1 MFCFLGAQIIKEGVP
16 TNDELEHLSRKIE
29 KWKSL
34 ARRLQLLTKDIL
46 EIERDN
52 DMFSEKVFSMLMA
65 WKRREGSYATYR
77 VLYDALRHPLVNRRD
92 VAEEL
97 CRPFL
102 VGT

>member
-1 MFCFLGAQIIKEGVP
+1 MSDF
-16 TNDELEHLSRKIE
+16 ELEHLSVRVARD
-29 KWKSL
+29 WKFL
-34 ARRLQLLTKDIL
+34 ARRLGFLEVDI
-46 EIERDN
+46 EVFDMDNER
-52 DMFSEKVFSMLMA
+52 FSEKVFSMLMA

>member
-1 MFCFLGAQIIKEGVP
+1 M
-16 TNDELEHLSRKIE
+16 SRKIE

-34 ARRLQLLTKDIL
+34 ARRLQFRTEDIDGIDTDY
-46 EIERDN
+46 ET
-52 DMFSEKVFSMLMA
+52 FSEKIFRMLFL
-65 WKRREGSYATYR
+65 WKRREGSNATYR

>member
-1 MFCFLGAQIIKEGVP
+1 M
-16 TNDELEHLSRKIE
+16 SRKIE

-34 ARRLQLLTKDIL
+34 ARRLQFLTEDIAA
-46 EIERDN
+46 IDT
-52 DMFSEKVFSMLMA
+52 DYKTFSEKVFRMLFL
-65 WKRREGSYATYR
+65 WKQREGSYATYR
-77 VLYDALRHPLVNRRD
+77 VLYDALRHPLVNRKD